1 MTAAQ
6 SQPPP
11 YRPRLAEEG
20 RMGAS
25 SRDFAAAH
33 LSGFARSQ
41 RPPTA
46 AHQPHR
52 ASTPCQFLC
61 AEASQVAAAEEPSPT
76 IAARREHWDSAL
88 DRTHR
93 NAGPRAAAAGTNP
106 PCALLREHWNFP
118 SDRTRPNA
126 GRRAAAAGTE
136 PPRRPARGQWEIP
149 PDWRAPQAA
158 TRTRPLGAAGL
169 RPAAARPDRAAP
181 GCPCP
186 P

>member
-33 LSGFARSQ
+33 VSEFARSKSP
-41 RPPTA
+41 RPA
-46 AHQPHR
+46 APRHHR
-52 ASTPCQFLC
+52 ASPPCQFLC

-93 NAGPRAAAAGTNP
+93 NAGHRAAAAGTNP
-106 PCALLREHWNFP
+106 PCALLPEHWNFP

-126 GRRAAAAGTE
+126 GRPAAAAGRTPPPPP
-136 PPRRPARGQWEIP
+136 PPRECEIFSP
-149 PDWRAPQAA
+149 PHH
-158 TRTRPLGAAGL
+158 
-169 RPAAARPDRAAP
+169 
-181 GCPCP
+181 P
-186 P
+186 PH